1 MWWVDQSCGTPMWD
15 GLTSTC
21 AHILGTKA
29 NTHKT
34 ITTQL
39 TLGLTATSRDLIP
52 AIVALFQ
59 PRRVTE
65 FGKELLPVCIKS
77 ARHRSQ
83 IHRKVMGP
91 HVVERTSDELTSALE
106 GGMEQ

>member
-1 MWWVDQSCGTPMWD
+1 MWD
-15 GLTSTC
+15 GVTSTC
-21 AHILGTKA
+21 ADILGTKA

-39 TLGLTATSRDLIP
+39 TLGLTATSRDLIA

-59 PRRVTE
+59 PRRATE
-65 FGKELLPVCIKS
+65 FGKEVPSVCRKL
-77 ARHRSQ
+77 ARDRSQ
-83 IHRKVMGP
+83 IHTKVMGP
-91 HVVERTSDELTSALE
+91 RVIKRTSDELTFALE